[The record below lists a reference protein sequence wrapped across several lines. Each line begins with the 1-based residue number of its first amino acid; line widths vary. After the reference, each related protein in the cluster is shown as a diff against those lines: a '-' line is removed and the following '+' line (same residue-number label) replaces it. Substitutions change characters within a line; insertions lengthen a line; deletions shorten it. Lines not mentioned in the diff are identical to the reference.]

1 MVGAAA
7 AAVAAVQGDWEAAG
21 ADATNDDGR
30 APVTGAAVG
39 CDACRRLV
47 GLSAQTGADA
57 NVRAAGAVGA
67 AVENV
72 GNAMASPA
80 PAAGASCVVDDAMG

>member
-1 MVGAAA
+1 VVGAAA

-30 APVTGAAVG
+30 AVTGAAVG